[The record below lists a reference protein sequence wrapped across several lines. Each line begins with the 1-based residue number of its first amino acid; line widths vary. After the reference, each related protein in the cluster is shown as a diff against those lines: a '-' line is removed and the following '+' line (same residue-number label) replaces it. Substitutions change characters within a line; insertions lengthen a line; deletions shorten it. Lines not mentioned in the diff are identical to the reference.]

1 MSTLKITYS
10 ERRMKFLII
19 DEANYLTNLA
29 EQINNEGYDSQYV
42 SSIKDARKEHA
53 DIVLANTVIPFH
65 HTTHNFIG
73 ITESI
78 YTIITDKEYMLRVL
92 KVMEIATPPFHIA
105 QEGEV
110 STDIVEDSTKY
121 AIETTAFP
129 SYFTKGTEDAIAMLE
144 LFNEHGLVTLV
155 RELPYTFTLEVEG
168 WFNGGEVMIPAYLIL
183 DGNIMHPLSHQSKL
197 YRQTL
202 QKFEVALKKMDY
214 KGPVSMSVGIAPE
227 TTYSWQVDCMFRPM
241 VFEAM
246 TKVSDNLRAVV
257 TGAKDTLEMYGKWTE
272 QLPIL
277 LDPFILSTYD
287 LPLLGYERANKK
299 HLWISNL
306 IEKDNKHYYKGLVE
320 RVGYVTARGETPR
333 ETGRRVNRTRQNLV
347 MPFSQWCSTSKR
359 VNERYKMLREW
370 EWL

>member
-1 MSTLKITYS
+1 
-10 ERRMKFLII
+10 MKFLII
-19 DEANYLTNLA
+19 DEANYLTNLS
-29 EQINNEGYDSQYV
+29 ERIKDEGYDAHYL

-92 KVMEIATPPFHIA
+92 KVMDITTPPFHIA
-105 QEGEV
+105 AEGEV
-110 STDIVEDSTKY
+110 STDIVEDGTKY
-121 AIETTAFP
+121 AIETTTFP
-129 SYFTKGTEDAIAMLE
+129 SYFTTGTEDATAMLE
-144 LFNEHGLVTLV
+144 LFNEYKLVSLV

-168 WFNGGEVMIPAYLIL
+168 WFNGGEVMIPSYLIL
-183 DGNIMHPLSHQSKL
+183 DGNILHPLSHQSRL
-197 YRQTL
+197 YRETL
-202 QKFEVALKKMDY
+202 RKFEVALKKMDY
-214 KGPVSMSVGIAPE
+214 KGPVSMSVGISQEAV
-227 TTYSWQVDCMFRPM
+227 YSWQIDCIFRPM

-246 TKVSDNLRAVV
+246 SNLTNNLRAVV
-257 TGAKDTLEMYGKWTE
+257 TGAKNVLEMYGKWSE

-277 LDPFILSTYD
+277 LNPFVLSTYD

-306 IEKDNKHYYKGLVE
+306 VEKDGKHYYKGLVE

-333 ETGRRVNRTRQNLV
+333 ETGRRLTRTRQNLV
-347 MPFSQWCSTSKR
+347 MPFSVWCVTSKR

>member
-1 MSTLKITYS
+1 
-10 ERRMKFLII
+10 MKFLII

-29 EQINNEGYDSQYV
+29 ESIKEEGYDSPYL
-42 SSIKDARKEHA
+42 SSIKDARKERA

-65 HTTHNFIG
+65 HTTQNFIG

-92 KVMEIATPPFHIA
+92 KTYGITTPPFYIA
-105 QEGEV
+105 VEGEV
-110 STDIVEDSTKY
+110 DTGIIEDGKKY
-121 AIETTAFP
+121 AIETNTFP
-129 SYFTKGTEDAIAMLE
+129 SYFTKGTEDATAMLE
-144 LFNEHGLVTLV
+144 LFNEHTLVSLV

-168 WFNGGEVMIPAYLIL
+168 WFNGGEIMLPSYFIL
-183 DGNIMHPLSHQSKL
+183 DGNIMHPLSHQSRL
-197 YRQTL
+197 YKETL
-202 QKFEVALKKMDY
+202 RKFEVALKKMDY
-214 KGPVSMSVGIAPE
+214 KGPVSMSVGISEESA
-227 TTYSWQVDCMFRPM
+227 YSWQIDCMFRPM

-246 TKVSDNLRAVV
+246 TKLVDNLRAVV

-277 LDPFILSTYD
+277 LDPFILSTYE
-287 LPLLGYERANKK
+287 LPLLGYERANRK

-306 IEKDNKHYYKGLVE
+306 VEKEGKHYYKGLVE

-333 ETGRRVNRTRQNLV
+333 ETSRRVNRTRSNLV
-347 MPFSQWCSTSKR
+347 MPFSNWCPTSKR
-359 VNERYKMLREW
+359 VNERYKMLRDW